1 MADAQIGAVN
11 AAFTCKNQVQGS
23 DAKTLTTPANYA
35 SIAALKARL
44 KTVDSTTFTDEVLNT
59 MTVNDLVYAVRL
71 HDDSG
76 TI

>member
-1 MADAQIGAVN
+1 VADAQIGAVN

-23 DAKTLTTPANYA
+23 DAKTLNTPANYA

-44 KTVDSTTFTDEVLNT
+44 QVIDADTYTDEVLNT

-71 HDDSG
+71 NDDSG